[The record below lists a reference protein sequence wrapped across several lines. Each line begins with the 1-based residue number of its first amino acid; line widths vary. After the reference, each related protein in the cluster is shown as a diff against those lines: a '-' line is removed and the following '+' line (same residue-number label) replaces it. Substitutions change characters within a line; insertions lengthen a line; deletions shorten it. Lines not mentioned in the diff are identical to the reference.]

1 MSFRNLFV
9 RLDEAIAPIKTYI
22 DWTAVGVAVGVF
34 ADIIPVIA
42 GVFSIFWLG
51 TQLYDYWFV
60 KRKEKKNGNLGLDRL
75 DS

>member
-9 RLDEAIAPIKTYI
+9 RLDETIAPIKTYI
-22 DWTAVGVAVGVF
+22 DWTAFGVAVGVF
-34 ADIIPVIA
+34 TEIIPVIA
-42 GVFSIFWLG
+42 GVFSICWLG